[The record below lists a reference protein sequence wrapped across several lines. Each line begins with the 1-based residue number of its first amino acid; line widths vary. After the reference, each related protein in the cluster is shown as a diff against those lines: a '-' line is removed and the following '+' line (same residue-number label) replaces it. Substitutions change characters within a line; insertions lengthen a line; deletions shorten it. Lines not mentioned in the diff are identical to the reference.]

1 MSISLPQT
9 GMWALYAR
17 EVKRFQKLWMDTIFN
32 PIVSIGLYLAVF
44 GVVAGDR
51 VIHGVP
57 YLAFIYI
64 GLLSMNLINASI
76 SNPAFALIISKNLGT
91 IIDLQLAPI
100 SPWRVGLAYAL
111 AALTRGVITLF
122 VGVLLTAWFI
132 PLGGIAHPFL
142 LLLAI
147 ALTGIQFGIVGV
159 AFGMW
164 AKNFEALTF
173 LTTFVLQPMIFLA
186 GVFYPIDSLPSPWNI
201 ISQFNPLHHN
211 VNLLRFAVTDYADG
225 NPWRSLI
232 IVITLLVAATVAMH
246 YIVKKKLRAE

>member
-1 MSISLPQT
+1 MISSLPQT

-17 EVKRFQKLWMDTIFN
+17 EVKRFQKLWMDTVFN

-44 GVVAGDR
+44 GIVAGDR
-51 VIHGVP
+51 VVDGVP
-57 YLAFIYI
+57 YLTFIYV

-122 VGVLLTAWFI
+122 VGILLTVWFI
-132 PLGGIAHPFL
+132 PLESIAHPL
-142 LLLAI
+142 LLVCAI
-147 ALTGIQFGIVGV
+147 AITGIQFGSIGV

-173 LTTFVLQPMIFLA
+173 LTTFILQPMIFLA
-186 GVFYPIDSLPSPWNI
+186 GVFYPISSLPTPWNV

-211 VNLLRFAVTDYADG
+211 VNFLRFAVTNYADG
-225 NPWRSLI
+225 NPWLSLLV
-232 IVITLLVAATVAMH
+232 IVIILAIAIIAMQ
-246 YIVKKKLRAE
+246 YIVKKKLRTE